1 MTLRLP
7 LAIALVLGT
16 SPAVFSQE
24 TAPQTAATQP
34 TNAGAAPVLQ
44 APQVDSTGSS
54 LAAPTGQSSA
64 PQPSAPLA
72 TAPLATSSPTSAS
85 QSSTPLTQNSAP
97 VGPVDTAQP
106 AAGGTDTTTNPVAN
120 QAAAQETPQVS
131 PQGTTGTVS
140 ASPQSPTVQ
149 SPAVQTPADPSSAAS
164 EAPADL
170 DPAEEAQVIELPPLE
185 PQSRQEELLQMVGE
199 TTGKAMKFLHDGG
212 PSIWAIAALSVI
224 TLTLILW
231 KIWRLALI
239 GAWSRGKA
247 SKAVLAFEQGNPEAA
262 LAIVKGRIGVR
273 SKVVSAGLSA
283 LQNLPEER
291 AREETARVA
300 KKHLAQAG
308 TGLGALELIA
318 TIAPLLGL
326 LGTVLGMIA
335 AFQALQQA
343 GSKADPA
350 LLAGG
355 IWEALLTT
363 AAGMAVAI
371 PASAALTWF
380 ESVITRIR
388 QDIEDNATRLFVAKA
403 PQELK
408 LAAE

>member
-1 MTLRLP
+1 MTIRRP
-7 LAIALVLGT
+7 AALAALLLIP
-16 SPAVFSQE
+16 SLAVAQE
-24 TAPQTAATQP
+24 AP
-34 TNAGAAPVLQ
+34 
-44 APQVDSTGSS
+44 
-54 LAAPTGQSSA
+54 AAPTTSA
-64 PQPSAPLA
+64 PQITTQSPAT
-72 TAPLATSSPTSAS
+72 TAPASPAAPAGTSTPAAPAVSGETPTPGLSDTNAPATTTADGAGPTNEITPAADTSSPLNDAAAVTPAPQPEPALSQQEMLAETAS
-85 QSSTPLTQNSAP
+85 
-97 VGPVDTAQP
+97 D
-106 AAGGTDTTTNPVAN
+106 
-120 QAAAQETPQVS
+120 AAAQ
-131 PQGTTGTVS
+131 
-140 ASPQSPTVQ
+140 
-149 SPAVQTPADPSSAAS
+149 AV
-164 EAPADL
+164 
-170 DPAEEAQVIELPPLE
+170 
-185 PQSRQEELLQMVGE
+185 
-199 TTGKAMKFLHDGG
+199 KFLRDGG

-224 TLTLILW
+224 TLALILW

-247 SKAVLAFEQGNPEAA
+247 GRAVAAFERGEQDTARD
-262 LAIVKGRIGVR
+262 IVRGRRGIR
-273 SKVVSAGLSA
+273 SKVVASA
-283 LQNLPEER
+283 LASVCTLPEDR

-300 KKHLAQAG
+300 KLHLASAG

-335 AFQALQQA
+335 AFQALQAA

-380 ESVITRIR
+380 EAVITRIR
-388 QDIEDNATRLFVAKA
+388 RDVEDSATRIFVAHQ
-403 PQELK
+403 PQSLK